1 MSDRLVDTDRPAE
14 LLAGLRVLDSEL
26 QGLRGDSD
34 CLERKRCQLFVFRRS
49 RIEELFA
56 AVRASR
62 FLEQHGA
69 VEQAEISELVPPPAA
84 VRKHG
89 PRFASKS
96 SCSSV
101 NANCINGSSEDRA

>member
-1 MSDRLVDTDRPAE
+1 MSDRLVDADRPAE
-14 LLAGLRVLDSEL
+14 LLASLCVLDSEL

-34 CLERKRCQLFVFRRS
+34 CLERKRGELLVFRR
-49 RIEELFA
+49 RGIEELFA

-69 VEQAEISELVPPPAA
+69 LEQAELRELVPPPAA

-89 PRFASKS
+89 SRFASQ
-96 SCSSV
+96 
-101 NANCINGSSEDRA
+101 ELLLFREREL